1 MRRVLIVDDEQNLR
15 HMLQTL
21 LKREGYEPVGVASVE
36 GALRELADRPYDI
49 VITDLRMPGQSGM
62 DLVDEI
68 RRRNLGATVVVMT
81 AYGSRDIA
89 IEAMKRGAYDY
100 ISKPFEADEIVLLLA
115 QGRGA
120 RAAVPREPV
129 AAQAD
134 SRWGQE
140 PETGLGD
147 LVARSQQMLDLFPH
161 RTKDRRVQDH
171 GPHRRRVGHGQGAHR
186 PRHPSPFPRVQAPF
200 IAVNCGAIPDTLLE
214 SELFGH
220 RKGAFTDANR
230 DRKGLFEEASGGTL
244 FLDEIGELPL
254 VLQVKLL
261 RVLQE
266 GEIRRLGDSQDIKV
280 DVRVVAATA
289 RDLSAEVGRGAF
301 REDLY
306 YRLNVFA
313 LHLPAL
319 RERREDI
326 PLLVEHFLARMNAR
340 MGLAIA
346 GHLGRGHAPARRHD
360 WPGNVRELE
369 NCVERA
375 IVLCE
380 GSQIEIDSLPERLR
394 QATPPAGLRPK
405 QPRTTATCPSNAP
418 PAARRRCSSGARCR
432 KPGATARAPPSCSK
446 SATAP
451 CSTRS
456 RNTGSW
462 GGTRA
467 NWPPWA
473 RAAGHAFAVTPP
485 PADAHPGVPSNRF
498 NLEGKMNDRYSQ
510 EGVF

>member
-21 LKREGYEPVGVASVE
+21 LKREGYEPVGVPSVE
-36 GALRELADRPYDI
+36 NALKELREHPYDVI
-49 VITDLRMPGQSGM
+49 ITDLRMPGQSGM
-62 DLVDEI
+62 DLVDEV
-68 RRRNLGATVVVMT
+68 RSRNLGTTVVVMT

-100 ISKPFEADEIVLLLA
+100 ISKPFEADELVLLLRKA
-115 QGRGA
+115 EERERLFRENQTLHKQL
-120 RAAVPREPV
+120 RA
-129 AAQAD
+129 
-134 SRWGQE
+134 SGGE
-140 PETGLGD
+140 PETGLAD
-147 LVARSQQMLDLFPH
+147 LVAKSSQMQELFRTMRKIAEFKTTVLIGGESGTGKELVARAIH
-161 RTKDRRVQDH
+161 RLS
-171 GPHRRRVGHGQGAHR
+171 
-186 PRHPSPFPRVQAPF
+186 PRTGAPF
-200 IAVNCGAIPDTLLE
+200 IAVNCGAIPDALLE

-220 RKGAFTDANR
+220 RKGAFTDASR

-254 VLQVKLL
+254 PLQVKLL

-289 RDLSAEVGRGAF
+289 RDLGAEVQRGAF

-326 PLLVEHFLARMNAR
+326 PLLVDHFIARMNAR
-340 MGLAIA
+340 MGLQVVSASPETMKV
-346 GHLGRGHAPARRHD
+346 LVDYD

-369 NCVERA
+369 NCIERA

-380 GSQIEIDSLPERLR
+380 GPRIGVESLPERISNH
-394 QATPPAGLRPK
+394 ATTPAV
-405 QPRTTATCPSNAP
+405 AP
-418 PAARRRCSSGARCR
+418 ETSTGEGDLSIKRASRRSEEVLIR
-432 KPGATARAPPSCSK
+432 RALQK
-446 SATAP
+446 
-451 CSTRS
+451 TRGN
-456 RNTGSW
+456 R
-462 GGTRA
+462 TRA
-467 NWPPWA
+467 A
-473 RAAGHAFAVTPP
+473 ELLEISHRALLYKIKEYGIVVGRDTRELAALSEAPNPVTPP
-485 PADAHPGVPSNRF
+485 PLTSTLVSPPSSDSTWRA
-498 NLEGKMNDRYSQ
+498 K
-510 EGVF
+510 

>member
-21 LKREGYEPVGVASVE
+21 LKREGYEPVGVPSVE
-36 GALRELADRPYDI
+36 SALRELADRPYDI
-49 VITDLRMPGQSGM
+49 VITDLRMPGQGGM
-62 DLVDEI
+62 DLVDQV
-68 RRRNLGATVVVMT
+68 RQRNLGATVVVMT

-100 ISKPFEADEIVLLLA
+100 ISKPFEADEIVLLLRKA
-115 QGRGA
+115 EERERLFRENQTLHKQI
-120 RAAVPREPV
+120 RA
-129 AAQAD
+129 
-134 SRWGQE
+134 GGGE

-147 LVARSQQMLDLFPH
+147 LVARSQQMLDLFRTVRKIAEFKTTVLIGGESGTGKELIARAIH
-161 RTKDRRVQDH
+161 RL
-171 GPHRRRVGHGQGAHR
+171 
-186 PRHPSPFPRVQAPF
+186 SPRVQAPF

-254 VLQVKLL
+254 GLQVKLL

-289 RDLSAEVGRGAF
+289 RDLAAEVGRGAF

-340 MGLAIA
+340 MGLAVA
-346 GHLGRGHAPARRHD
+346 GTSAEAMRLLVEHD

-380 GSQIEIDSLPERLR
+380 GTQIESESLPERLR
-394 QATPPAGLRPK
+394 
-405 QPRTTATCPSNAP
+405 RTSP
-418 PAARRRCSSGARCR
+418 PAAAAASGGPDDIDLSIKRASRRSEEALIR
-432 KPGATARAPPSCSK
+432 RALQK
-446 SATAP
+446 
-451 CSTRS
+451 TRGN
-456 RNTGSW
+456 R
-462 GGTRA
+462 TRA
-467 NWPPWA
+467 A
-473 RAAGHAFAVTPP
+473 ELLEISHRALLYKIKEYGIAVGRDTRELAAMGEGQDTPP
-485 PADAHPGVPSNRF
+485 PVTPTPITPTPVPTSTIDSTWRA
-498 NLEGKMNDRYSQ
+498 K
-510 EGVF
+510 

>member
-36 GALRELADRPYDI
+36 GALRELSDRPYDI
-49 VITDLRMPGQSGM
+49 VITDLRMPGQGGM
-62 DLVDEI
+62 DLVDQV
-68 RRRNLGATVVVMT
+68 RQRNLGATVVVMT

-100 ISKPFEADEIVLLLA
+100 ISKPFEADEIVLLLRKA
-115 QGRGA
+115 EERERLFRENQFLHKQI
-120 RAAVPREPV
+120 RAG
-129 AAQAD
+129 
-134 SRWGQE
+134 GQE

-147 LVARSQQMLDLFPH
+147 LVAHSQQMLALFRTVRKIAEFKTTVLIGGESGTGKELIARAIH
-161 RTKDRRVQDH
+161 RL
-171 GPHRRRVGHGQGAHR
+171 
-186 PRHPSPFPRVQAPF
+186 SPRVHAPF

-266 GEIRRLGDSQDIKV
+266 GEVRRLGDSQDIKV

-289 RDLSAEVGRGAF
+289 RDLGAEVGRGAF

-326 PLLVEHFLARMNAR
+326 PLLVEHFLARMNTR
-340 MGLAIA
+340 MGLAVA
-346 GHLGRGHAPARRHD
+346 GTSAEAMRLLVEHD

-380 GSQIEIDSLPERLR
+380 GTQIEADALPERLH
-394 QATPPAGLRPK
+394 
-405 QPRTTATCPSNAP
+405 RTAP
-418 PAARRRCSSGARCR
+418 PATVAPALAADDGDLSIKRASRRSEESLIR
-432 KPGATARAPPSCSK
+432 RALQK
-446 SATAP
+446 
-451 CSTRS
+451 TRGN
-456 RNTGSW
+456 R
-462 GGTRA
+462 TRA
-467 NWPPWA
+467 A
-473 RAAGHAFAVTPP
+473 ELLEISHRALLYKIKEYGIAVGRDTRELAAMGEASGDGRPDTPTPVTPP
-485 PADAHPGVPSNRF
+485 PFTPTPVSPPTIDSTWRA
-498 NLEGKMNDRYSQ
+498 K
-510 EGVF
+510 

>member
-21 LKREGYEPVGVASVE
+21 LKREGYEPVGVPSVE
-36 GALRELADRPYDI
+36 SALRELAERPYDV
-49 VITDLRMPGQSGM
+49 VITDLRMPGQGGM

-68 RRRNLGATVVVMT
+68 RRRNLSTTVVVMT

-100 ISKPFEADEIVLLLA
+100 ISKPFEADELVLLLRKA
-115 QGRGA
+115 EERERLFRENQSLHKQI
-120 RAAVPREPV
+120 RA
-129 AAQAD
+129 
-134 SRWGQE
+134 GGGE

-147 LVARSQQMLDLFPH
+147 LVASSRPMLDLFRTVRKIAEFKTTVLIGGESGTGKELIARAIH
-161 RTKDRRVQDH
+161 RL
-171 GPHRRRVGHGQGAHR
+171 
-186 PRHPSPFPRVQAPF
+186 SPRVQAPF
-200 IAVNCGAIPDTLLE
+200 IAVNCGAIPDNLLE

-254 VLQVKLL
+254 GLQVKLL

-266 GEIRRLGDSQDIKV
+266 GEVRRLGDSQDIRV

-289 RDLSAEVGRGAF
+289 RDLVAEVSRGVF
-301 REDLY
+301 REDLF

-340 MGLAIA
+340 MGLSIA
-346 GHLGRGHAPARRHD
+346 GTSAEAMRLLVEYD

-380 GSQIEIDSLPERLR
+380 GTHIEVEALPERLR
-394 QATPPAGLRPK
+394 QTPPAAVLTP
-405 QPRTTATCPSNAP
+405 TPSPDDGDLSIKRAS
-418 PAARRRCSSGARCR
+418 RRSEELLIR
-432 KPGATARAPPSCSK
+432 RALQK
-446 SATAP
+446 THGN
-451 CSTRS
+451 R
-456 RNTGSW
+456 
-462 GGTRA
+462 TRA
-467 NWPPWA
+467 A
-473 RAAGHAFAVTPP
+473 ELLEISHRALLYKIKEFGINVGRDTRESAAMTEGLTPP
-485 PADAHPGVPSNRF
+485 PATPTPVIDSTWRP
-498 NLEGKMNDRYSQ
+498 K
-510 EGVF
+510 

>member
-21 LKREGYEPVGVASVE
+21 LKREGYEPVGVASVD
-36 GALRELADRPYDI
+36 GALLELSDRPYDI
-49 VITDLRMPGQSGM
+49 VITDLRMPGKSGM
-62 DLVDEI
+62 ELVDEL
-68 RRRNLGATVVVMT
+68 RRRNIQTTVVVMT

-89 IEAMKRGAYDY
+89 IEAMKHGAYDY
-100 ISKPFEADEIVLLLA
+100 ISKPFEADELVLLLRKA
-115 QGRGA
+115 EERERLFRENQTLHRQI
-120 RAAVPREPV
+120 RAG
-129 AAQAD
+129 
-134 SRWGQE
+134 GQE
-140 PETGLGD
+140 PEAGLGD
-147 LVARSQQMLDLFPH
+147 LVARSSQMLDLFRTVRKIAEFKTTVLIDGESGTGKELVARAIH
-161 RTKDRRVQDH
+161 RLS
-171 GPHRRRVGHGQGAHR
+171 
-186 PRHPSPFPRVQAPF
+186 PRSSGPF

-254 VLQVKLL
+254 ALQVKLL

-266 GEIRRLGDSQDIKV
+266 GEVRRLGDSQDMKI

-289 RDLSAEVGRGAF
+289 RDLSAEVGRGTF
-301 REDLY
+301 REDLF

-326 PLLVEHFLARMNAR
+326 PLLVDHFLGRMNAR

-346 GHLGRGHAPARRHD
+346 SASAEALRALVAYD

-369 NCVERA
+369 NCIERA

-380 GSQIEIDSLPERLR
+380 GPQITLDALPERLR
-394 QATPPAGLRPK
+394 RSESIVTSPEQGAEEDGDLSIKRA
-405 QPRTTATCPSNAP
+405 S
-418 PAARRRCSSGARCR
+418 RRSEEALIR
-432 KPGATARAPPSCSK
+432 RALQK
-446 SATAP
+446 TQGN
-451 CSTRS
+451 R
-456 RNTGSW
+456 
-462 GGTRA
+462 TRA
-467 NWPPWA
+467 A
-473 RAAGHAFAVTPP
+473 ELLEISHRALLYKIKEYGITVGRDPSGPDASASLTPP
-485 PADAHPGVPSNRF
+485 PVTPGLATSTPTPATDSTWR
-498 NLEGKMNDRYSQ
+498 GK
-510 EGVF
+510 

>member
-1 MRRVLIVDDEQNLR
+1 MRRVLVVDDEQNLR

-21 LKREGYEPVGVASVE
+21 LKREGYEPVGVGSVE
-36 GALRELADRPYDI
+36 GALRELSDRPYDI

-62 DLVDEI
+62 DLVDQV
-68 RRRNLGATVVVMT
+68 RQRHLGATVVVMT

-100 ISKPFEADEIVLLLA
+100 ISKPFEADEIVLLLRKA
-115 QGRGA
+115 EERERLFRENQTLHKQI
-120 RAAVPREPV
+120 RAG
-129 AAQAD
+129 
-134 SRWGQE
+134 GQE

-147 LVARSQQMLDLFPH
+147 LVARSQQMLDLFRTVRKIAEFKTTVLIGGESGTGKELIARAIH
-161 RTKDRRVQDH
+161 RLS
-171 GPHRRRVGHGQGAHR
+171 
-186 PRHPSPFPRVQAPF
+186 PRAQTPF
-200 IAVNCGAIPDTLLE
+200 IAVNCGAIPDNLLE

-254 VLQVKLL
+254 GLQVKLL

-289 RDLSAEVGRGAF
+289 RDLLAEVSRGAF
-301 REDLY
+301 REDLF

-326 PLLVEHFLARMNAR
+326 PLLVEHFLLRMNAR
-340 MGLAIA
+340 MGLAVEGTSPEA
-346 GHLGRGHAPARRHD
+346 MRLLVDHD

-380 GSQIEIDSLPERLR
+380 GTQIEAEALPDRLR
-394 QATPPAGLRPK
+394 RASPPPVVA
-405 QPRTTATCPSNAP
+405 S
-418 PAARRRCSSGARCR
+418 
-432 KPGATARAPPSCSK
+432 PGALDNGDLSIKRASRRSEESLIRRALQK
-446 SATAP
+446 
-451 CSTRS
+451 TRGN
-456 RNTGSW
+456 R
-462 GGTRA
+462 TRA
-467 NWPPWA
+467 AELLEISHRALLYKIKEYGIAIGRDTPELAAMGEA
-473 RAAGHAFAVTPP
+473 RLDTPTPITPP
-485 PADAHPGVPSNRF
+485 PLTPAPVPPPTIDSTWRA
-498 NLEGKMNDRYSQ
+498 K
-510 EGVF
+510 

>member
-36 GALRELADRPYDI
+36 GALRELSDRPYDI

-62 DLVDEI
+62 DLVDQI
-68 RRRNLGATVVVMT
+68 RRLKLGTTVVVMT

-100 ISKPFEADEIVLLLA
+100 ISKPFEADEIVLLLRKA
-115 QGRGA
+115 EERERLFRENQSLHKQI
-120 RAAVPREPV
+120 RAG
-129 AAQAD
+129 
-134 SRWGQE
+134 GQE

-147 LVARSQQMLDLFPH
+147 LVAHSQQMLDLFRTVRKIAEFKTTVLIGGESGTGKELIARAIH
-161 RTKDRRVQDH
+161 RIS
-171 GPHRRRVGHGQGAHR
+171 
-186 PRHPSPFPRVQAPF
+186 PRAQAPF

-220 RKGAFTDANR
+220 RKGAFTDASR

-254 VLQVKLL
+254 GLQVKLL

-266 GEIRRLGDSQDIKV
+266 GEVRRLGDSQDIKV

-301 REDLY
+301 REDLF

-340 MGLAIA
+340 MGLAVA
-346 GHLGRGHAPARRHD
+346 GTSPEAMRMLVDHD

-380 GSQIEIDSLPERLR
+380 GSQIEADSLPERLQQR
-394 QATPPAGLRPK
+394 SSPPPVVPADTPDDGDLSIKRA
-405 QPRTTATCPSNAP
+405 S
-418 PAARRRCSSGARCR
+418 RRSEESLIR
-432 KPGATARAPPSCSK
+432 RALHK
-446 SATAP
+446 
-451 CSTRS
+451 TRGN
-456 RNTGSW
+456 R
-462 GGTRA
+462 TRA
-467 NWPPWA
+467 A
-473 RAAGHAFAVTPP
+473 ELLEISHRALLYKIKEYGISVGRDTRELTAMVEGRLDTPTPITPP
-485 PADAHPGVPSNRF
+485 PLTPTPMSSPTIDSTWRA
-498 NLEGKMNDRYSQ
+498 K
-510 EGVF
+510 

>member
-21 LKREGYEPVGVASVE
+21 LKREGYEPVGVASVDS
-36 GALRELADRPYDI
+36 ALLELSDRPYDI
-49 VITDLRMPGQSGM
+49 VITDLRMPGKSGM
-62 DLVDEI
+62 ELVEEL
-68 RRRNLGATVVVMT
+68 RRRNMQTTVMVMT

-100 ISKPFEADEIVLLLA
+100 ISKPFEADELVLLLRKA
-115 QGRGA
+115 EERERLFRENQTLHKQI
-120 RAAVPREPV
+120 RAG
-129 AAQAD
+129 
-134 SRWGQE
+134 GQE
-140 PETGLGD
+140 PEAGLGD
-147 LVARSQQMLDLFPH
+147 LVARSPQMLDLFRTVRKIAEFKTTVLIDGESGTGKELVARAIH
-161 RTKDRRVQDH
+161 RLS
-171 GPHRRRVGHGQGAHR
+171 
-186 PRHPSPFPRVQAPF
+186 PRSSGPF

-254 VLQVKLL
+254 ALQVKLL

-266 GEIRRLGDSQDIKV
+266 GEVRRLGDSQDMKI

-289 RDLSAEVGRGAF
+289 RDLSAEVSRGTF
-301 REDLY
+301 REDLF

-326 PLLVEHFLARMNAR
+326 PLLVDHFLGRMNAR

-346 GHLGRGHAPARRHD
+346 GASAEALRALVAYD

-369 NCVERA
+369 NCIERA

-380 GSQIEIDSLPERLR
+380 GSQIEVDALPERLR
-394 QATPPAGLRPK
+394 
-405 QPRTTATCPSNAP
+405 RTEPTSVVPE
-418 PAARRRCSSGARCR
+418 
-432 KPGATARAPPSCSK
+432 PGAEDDGDLSIKRASRRSEEALIRRALHKTQGNRTRAAELLEISHRALLYKIKEYGISVGRDPREATAGPESPPSL
-446 SATAP
+446 
-451 CSTRS
+451 
-456 RNTGSW
+456 
-462 GGTRA
+462 
-467 NWPPWA
+467 
-473 RAAGHAFAVTPP
+473 TPP
-485 PADAHPGVPSNRF
+485 PVTPGLANSTPTPAPGSTWR
-498 NLEGKMNDRYSQ
+498 EK
-510 EGVF
+510 